1 MDSNKLS
8 AFNGYYPVIPC
19 GVTRSLGNSTGVVQY
34 NMPASYDAA
43 GKVVEVPSYRG
54 IENPFGHIWK
64 WVDGILCNVQSEAAG
79 GKSIV
84 YTSQEFDPDKLAS
97 AITADFTA
105 RGEMSRSSGWVKE
118 LLLGEYGEIMPK
130 TIGGGSN
137 THVGD
142 YFYTNIPENGEST
155 SGVLFGGSN
164 NGAFAGFAYANAY
177 HAPSY
182 ASAGIGSRLC
192 FTPKREATN

>member
-1 MDSNKLS
+1 M
-8 AFNGYYPVIPC
+8 
-19 GVTRSLGNSTGVVQY
+19 
-34 NMPASYDAA
+34 
-43 GKVVEVPSYRG
+43 
-54 IENPFGHIWK
+54 
-64 WVDGILCNVQSEAAG
+64 DGILCNVQSEAAG

-84 YTSQEFDPDKLAS
+84 YTSPEFDPDKLAS

-130 TIGGGSN
+130 TVGGGSN
-137 THVGD
+137 TYVGD

-155 SGVLFGGSN
+155 RGVLFGGFSSS
-164 NGAFAGFAYANAY
+164 GAFGGFAFARTY

-182 ASAGIGSRLC
+182 TDALFGSRLC

>member
-1 MDSNKLS
+1 M
-8 AFNGYYPVIPC
+8 
-19 GVTRSLGNSTGVVQY
+19 
-34 NMPASYDAA
+34 
-43 GKVVEVPSYRG
+43 EVPSYRG

-64 WVDGILCNVQSEAAG
+64 WVDGILCNIQSEAAG

-84 YTSQEFDPDKLAS
+84 YTSPEFDPDKLAS

-137 THVGD
+137 THVGV

-155 SGVLFGGSN
+155 RGVLFGGHSF
-164 NGAFAGFAYANAY
+164 NGAAAGFAFANTRSAPSNTNAY
-177 HAPSY
+177 F
-182 ASAGIGSRLC
+182 GSRLC